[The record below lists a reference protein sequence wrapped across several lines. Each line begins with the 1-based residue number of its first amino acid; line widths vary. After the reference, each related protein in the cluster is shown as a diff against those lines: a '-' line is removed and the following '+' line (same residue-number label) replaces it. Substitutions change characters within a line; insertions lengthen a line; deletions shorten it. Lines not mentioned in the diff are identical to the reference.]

1 MEKYM
6 ERFMEK
12 DLKGAGVKI
21 PPPVIFILFMLLAHA
36 NELLF
41 PIGITFAP
49 VITYIGL
56 GLVMCGLILLFSLL
70 LQFKRVKTS
79 IEPWQPTS
87 SIIKTGLY
95 KYSRNPI
102 YLALCT
108 IPIGLGLYFSHVW
121 LITSVIPSCIG
132 VYYVAIRPEEAYL
145 TRKFGDE
152 YIRYQQQVR
161 RWF

>member
-1 MEKYM
+1 
-6 ERFMEK
+6 MEK
-12 DLKGAGVKI
+12 DVKGAGVKI
-21 PPPVIFILFMLLAHA
+21 PPPLIFIVFMLLAHV

-41 PIGITFAP
+41 PIGIIFAP

-56 GLVMCGLILLFSLL
+56 GLVMTGLILLLSLL

-102 YLALCT
+102 YLLLCT

-121 LITSVIPSCIG
+121 LITSVIPSCMGI
-132 VYYVAIRPEEAYL
+132 YYVAIRPEEAYL
-145 TRKFGDE
+145 TGKFGDE
-152 YIRYQQQVR
+152 YICYQQQVR

>member
-1 MEKYM
+1 MEM
-6 ERFMEK
+6 ESVMEK
-12 DLKGAGVKI
+12 DVRGAGVKI
-21 PPPVIFILFMLLAHA
+21 PPPLIYILFMLLAHV
-36 NELLF
+36 NELLL

-49 VITYIGL
+49 VITYTGL
-56 GLVMCGLILLFSLL
+56 ALVITGLIVLLSLL
-70 LQFKRVKTS
+70 LQFKRQKTA

-95 KYSRNPI
+95 KYSRNPV

-108 IPIGLGLYFSHVW
+108 IPVGLGLYFSHIW
-121 LITSVIPSCIG
+121 LITSVIPSCVC

-145 TRKFGDE
+145 RRKFGDE
-152 YIRYQQQVR
+152 YIRYQKQVR